1 MQDKIKAPGYFA
13 VSLPVCQYLDLL
25 LAQVCG
31 IVEKHTDVSVLEA
44 CARLVST
51 LTSDNYT
58 FSSRACRAF
67 SQLLDGLAECFHS
80 YLDDLLQ
87 VGGACGKEK
96 KNKYCLQH
104 LSMMVTV
111 EQKLEVKKI
120 VKKSYEQ
127 DKNWT
132 FFLVFY
138 FCFVFLFLNWC
149 F

>member
-1 MQDKIKAPGYFA
+1 MRDKIKAPGYFA

-25 LAQVCG
+25 LTQVCG

-44 CARLVST
+44 CAQLVST

-87 VGGACGKEK
+87 VGGACGKGK

-111 EQKLEVKKI
+111 EQTFEVKNI

-132 FFLVFY
+132 LFFLY
-138 FCFVFLFLNWC
+138 FSFVLFLN
-149 F
+149 

>member
-67 SQLLDGLAECFHS
+67 SQLLDALAECFHS

-96 KNKYCLQH
+96 KNRYCLQH

-120 VKKSYEQ
+120 VKSYDQ

-132 FFLVFY
+132 FFFFSILVLF
-138 FCFVFLFLNWC
+138 FCC